1 MEKILVPI
9 DGSKNSEKALSVAK
23 EYAEVFGASIVI
35 LNVVNT
41 IVLKPYYMEQDYTV
55 QTNNNL
61 LEIGRK
67 LLKEASEEFENFKEK
82 IKTIQRTGEP
92 GEVII
97 QEIEEGDYD
106 LVIMGSRG
114 LGALSRV
121 MLGSV
126 SNKILNSVDTNVL
139 IVK

>member
-9 DGSKNSEKALSVAK
+9 DGSENSKKALLEAK
-23 EYAEVFGASIVI
+23 KYAQAFEASIVVM
-35 LNVVNT
+35 NVVHT

-61 LEIGRK
+61 LEMGRK
-67 LLKEASEEFENFKEK
+67 LLKDALKEFEDFKGK
-82 IKTIQRTGEP
+82 IKTIQKTGEP
-92 GEVII
+92 GVTII
-97 QEIEEGDYD
+97 QEIEDGGYD

-114 LGALSRV
+114 LGAFSRV

-139 IVK
+139 IVN